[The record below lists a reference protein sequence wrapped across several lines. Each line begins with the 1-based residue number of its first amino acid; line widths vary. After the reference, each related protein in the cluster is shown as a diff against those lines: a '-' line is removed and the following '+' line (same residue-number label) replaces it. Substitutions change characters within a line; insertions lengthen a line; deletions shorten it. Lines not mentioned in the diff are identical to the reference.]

1 MKKLS
6 KIFLMFSAL
15 IAINACATKTQLIDM
30 DNDSSE
36 RATGL
41 ESRDFE
47 KAASTMIADILES
60 GELNKPGGGRY
71 VLIVSRIENDTMQR
85 IDVEKISKKIRME
98 LKRSGKVAVTN
109 IEGDAR
115 VAQIRSL
122 QKSKLINQAT
132 TMGNGQVI
140 APDISLSGKI
150 NQSEFALSNAKRI
163 EYTFSLDITDLKTGL
178 TLWEGEEI
186 IAKLADEDAVSW

>member
-85 IDVEKISKKIRME
+85 IDVEKISKKI
-98 LKRSGKVAVTN
+98 KKICRSTMIVT
-109 IEGDAR
+109 AFC
-115 VAQIRSL
+115 
-122 QKSKLINQAT
+122 
-132 TMGNGQVI
+132 VI
-140 APDISLSGKI
+140 L
-150 NQSEFALSNAKRI
+150 
-163 EYTFSLDITDLKTGL
+163 
-178 TLWEGEEI
+178 
-186 IAKLADEDAVSW
+186 